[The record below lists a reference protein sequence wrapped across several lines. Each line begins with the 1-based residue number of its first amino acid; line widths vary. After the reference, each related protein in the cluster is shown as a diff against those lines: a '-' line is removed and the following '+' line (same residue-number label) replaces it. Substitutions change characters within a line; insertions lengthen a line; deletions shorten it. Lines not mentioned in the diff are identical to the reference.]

1 MKQEDEDEQEIVL
14 VEDCEY
20 RTESTRHRKGSHA
33 VASRKKKNED
43 PIEHRIRECGRLGL
57 PLPPRPDLWDTRD
70 GKKQKK

>member
-1 MKQEDEDEQEIVL
+1 MKQEDEDQKEIV
-14 VEDCEY
+14 VAEDC
-20 RTESTRHRKGSHA
+20 
-33 VASRKKKNED
+33 ED